1 MDLIPITKI
10 KINIDKWLQQ
20 KIKYE
25 DNITIKDII
34 KIMSRKHYTWLE
46 QNHEINIIID
56 YQSFETKFILL
67 MYNKYLR

>member
-10 KINIDKWLQQ
+10 KINMDQWLQK

-46 QNHEINIIID
+46 SNDEINIIID
-56 YQSFETKFILL
+56 YESFENKFILL
-67 MYNKYLR
+67 MYDKYLR